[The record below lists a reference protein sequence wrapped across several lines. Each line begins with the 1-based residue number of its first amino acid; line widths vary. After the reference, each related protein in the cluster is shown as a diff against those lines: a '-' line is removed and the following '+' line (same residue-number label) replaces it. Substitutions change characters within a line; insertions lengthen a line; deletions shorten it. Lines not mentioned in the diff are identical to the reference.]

1 MVTIGTQINI
11 EELSSRIGAV
21 AERLAQFGPETPEE
35 QAIQLHLVAA
45 LYALRR
51 AFAFE
56 LSEVPSTTDDPGEEL
71 RLVAAELAENEGT
84 QEAHWLTGFYLAAA
98 EHRLSL
104 IPPKFKN
111 YRKID
116 SLGLPSRQRRSV
128 KMATQTGHID
138 QIAAAVARLEELLG
152 ILLPE

>member
-1 MVTIGTQINI
+1 MVNIATQTNA
-11 EELSSRIGAV
+11 EELGGRIAAAAG
-21 AERLAQFGPETPEE
+21 RLAQFGPESTEE
-35 QAIQLHLVAA
+35 QIIQQHLVAA

-51 AFAFE
+51 AFTFE
-56 LSEVPSTTDDPGEEL
+56 LSEVTAPADDPGDEL
-71 RLVAAELAENEGT
+71 RLVAAQLAEGDST
-84 QEAHWLTGFYLAAA
+84 QAEKWLSGFYLAAA

-104 IPPKFKN
+104 IPPKLKS

-128 KMATQTGHID
+128 KMATQTGRID